1 MFAKK
6 ENIKSIDRLK
16 KRSDFLLAQRDG
28 QKWISK
34 GLIVEIRHNE
44 DKGIRFGLTVSKRV
58 SKLAVRRNLVK
69 RRLRVAALEV
79 LPKYKNQNIDIVMVG
94 RVSTMDASFDNLKRD
109 LGWCLKKMNVLAD
122 EASKNIAESK

>member
-28 QKWISK
+28 KKWISK
-34 GLIVEIRHNE
+34 GLIVEIRPND

-58 SKLAVRRNLVK
+58 SKLAVTRNLVK
-69 RRLRVAALEV
+69 RRLRAVTLEI
-79 LPKYKNQNIDIVMVG
+79 LPKYKNQNLDIVVIG
-94 RVSTMDASFDNLKRD
+94 RVSTMEASFDNLKRD
-109 LGWCLKKMNVLAD
+109 LMWCLKKMNVMVD
-122 EASKNIAESK
+122 KD